1 MRKTSGSRTALSWI
15 IKTKLAPPQVG
26 FRAVPRP
33 RLIRESQRRLTLIC
47 APPGFGK
54 STLMQ
59 ELLTRLKSAAG
70 KLRMLISKGPPR
82 RCGRRS
88 SAMHNPSRP
97 RGWRSVGW
105 SIADCCW
112 RWR

>member
-59 ELLTRLKSAAG
+59 ELLAR
-70 KLRMLISKGPPR
+70 
-82 RCGRRS
+82 
-88 SAMHNPSRP
+88 
-97 RGWRSVGW
+97 
-105 SIADCCW
+105 
-112 RWR
+112 